1 MDPLQQVQELG
12 AVRDGQPM
20 ALHPSA
26 HLACQDLIARGAGR
40 WGQLVITPSED
51 GEQAAVG
58 FFRYSNMGQ
67 ASPGDTWLLGSG
79 IGEVPA
85 GCMSLVAYDP
95 SSQGTRTALVVC
107 PDGCL
112 GVGCNGPQQALDVV
126 GNINV
131 TGNYMRNGV
140 KIGLESSTWESF
152 HMAIVPGTPFSGSLP
167 ASAYVTS
174 SQTGGGASM
183 MDVSGTIHIPRTG
196 VWSLQMMT
204 VASSY
209 VSGACYRS
217 WFAATSKRY
226 SADMRLGFHSATGAP
241 GLAFGSTFTGVFD
254 QGDAVSVQVWL
265 SSGSNTFYEGSYLGV
280 CMLQPFP

>member
-20 ALHPSA
+20 ALRPSA
-26 HLACQDLIARGAGR
+26 HLACEGLIARGAGR
-40 WGQLVITPSED
+40 WGQLVLTPAKD

-79 IGEVPA
+79 IGKAPP
-85 GCMSLVAYDP
+85 GSMSLVAYDP
-95 SSQGTRTALVVC
+95 GNQGTRTALVVS
-107 PDGCL
+107 PDG
-112 GVGCNGPQQALDVV
+112 GVGIGNDSPRQALDVA
-126 GNINV
+126 GSINV
-131 TGNYMRNGV
+131 TGDYMRNGV
-140 KIGLESSTWESF
+140 ALGPEGSTWESF
-152 HMAIVPGTPFSGSLP
+152 HMAIVPGTPFSMPLP
-167 ASAYVTS
+167 ASVYVTS
-174 SQTGGGASM
+174 SQTAGGASM
-183 MDVSGTIHIPRTG
+183 MDVSGTLNIPRTG

-217 WFAATSKRY
+217 WFSATSTRY
-226 SADMRLGFHSATGAP
+226 SADMRLGFHSATGTP

-280 CMLQPFP
+280 CMLQPFF